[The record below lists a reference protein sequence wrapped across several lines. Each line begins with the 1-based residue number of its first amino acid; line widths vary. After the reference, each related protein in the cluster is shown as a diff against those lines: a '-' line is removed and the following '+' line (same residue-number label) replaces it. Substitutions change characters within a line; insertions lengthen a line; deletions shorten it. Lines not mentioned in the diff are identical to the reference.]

1 MPLFDYTWD
10 QESAEPYP
18 DQASQ
23 ETMARL
29 VISVEGK
36 QPATY
41 LYDRYSKEWD
51 DHIFVPLIRV
61 AEWLVANWWNLWH
74 ESDTCREGFESR
86 HDLSYAGNGFVFPRV
101 IFEPMGDSVYLKVRP
116 WDAEHAPIQFVSQYD
131 ARLDRQALQEEFT
144 SLIEAVIE
152 RLDQKGVAHEFLKS
166 EWQAINSLDAEEKEF
181 CKAAAILGLDP
192 LDIDPEEAARIAEIW
207 NKSDPL
213 TREEGILCADIE
225 SLDGMGAWIDGAV
238 QDANQGQSGR
248 AWPDVRNA
256 VRDRI
261 QDTLILPWDNGY
273 RYAHAVREELDM
285 PNQPFPIERNGELA
299 IWNKPESIPYAGL
312 EGCVANNSPSC
323 VVKAKGPR
331 GKRFILARAL
341 GDYISREHD
350 GFGVLST
357 SRTPSQSMSRA
368 FAAELLAPVK
378 WIENKIGNTQNIDV
392 DTLEDFADEL
402 GVSSLIIR
410 NQIIDHG
417 IATVVGRT

>member
-18 DQASQ
+18 DRAAQ

-41 LYDRYSKEWD
+41 LYDRYAKEWD
-51 DHIFVPLIRV
+51 DHIFVPLVRV

-116 WDAEHAPIQFVSQYD
+116 WDAEHAPVQFVSQYD

-152 RLDQKGVAHEFLKS
+152 RLDQKRIAHEFLKC

-192 LDIDPEEAARIAEIW
+192 FDIAPEEAARIAEIW

-225 SLDGMGAWIDGAV
+225 SLDEMNTWIDGAV
-238 QDANQGQSGR
+238 HDAK
-248 AWPDVRNA
+248 A
-256 VRDRI
+256 VRHGRI
-261 QDTLILPWDNGY
+261 
-273 RYAHAVREELDM
+273 YAMLCR
-285 PNQPFPIERNGELA
+285 I
-299 IWNKPESIPYAGL
+299 
-312 EGCVANNSPSC
+312 
-323 VVKAKGPR
+323 
-331 GKRFILARAL
+331 
-341 GDYISREHD
+341 
-350 GFGVLST
+350 
-357 SRTPSQSMSRA
+357 
-368 FAAELLAPVK
+368 
-378 WIENKIGNTQNIDV
+378 
-392 DTLEDFADEL
+392 
-402 GVSSLIIR
+402 VSGT
-410 NQIIDHG
+410 H
-417 IATVVGRT
+417 